1 MLTPTN
7 NSIPID
13 HLPSARLYGLG
24 NTDVNADWVTLNS
37 PYHQAEVC
45 FQLEVSTANAFN
57 AMAIAAKHAGIAI
70 GICSAYRSFERQ
82 LAIWNAKASGKRA
95 LLDANGQAI
104 SSECLTD
111 DALIDAIL
119 CWSALPGASRHHW
132 GTDIDVFD
140 ANQINVS
147 KLQLVQQEY
156 TASGPCGQLHAW
168 LVAHSAE
175 FGFYFPYQAGKSGVS
190 PEPWHLSYAPKS
202 QVLLTQFSAQD
213 LASVLKQSD
222 ILLKPAI
229 LSRLDKLVDEYVF
242 RVATP

>member
-1 MLTPTN
+1 MLTPTTSTIN
-7 NSIPID
+7 ID
-13 HLPSARLYGLG
+13 PLPSARLYGL
-24 NTDVNADWVTLNS
+24 NHTDLDADWVTIAS
-37 PYHQAEVC
+37 PYHQAEVY
-45 FQLEVSTANAFN
+45 FQLEINTANAFN
-57 AMAIAAKHAGIAI
+57 AMADAAKHAGITI

-95 LLDANGQAI
+95 LLDANGQVI
-104 SSECLTD
+104 NSEKLTD

-119 CWSALPGASRHHW
+119 RWSALPGASRHHW

-156 TASGPCGQLHAW
+156 AVGGPCSQLHTW
-168 LVAHSAE
+168 LMANSAD

-202 QVLLTQFSAQD
+202 QAMLTQFRSQD
-213 LASVLKQSD
+213 LANILKQSD
-222 ILLKPAI
+222 ILLKTAI
-229 LSRLDKLVDEYVF
+229 LTRLDKLVDEYVF